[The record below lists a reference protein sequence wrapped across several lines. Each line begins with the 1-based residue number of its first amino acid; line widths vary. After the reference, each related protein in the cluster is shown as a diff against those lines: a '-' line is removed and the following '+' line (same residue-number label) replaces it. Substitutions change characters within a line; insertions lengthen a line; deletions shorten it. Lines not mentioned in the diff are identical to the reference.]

1 MIKTSFMTS
10 VLSRYMGDPRVQD
23 TLSVLLGIDLKMNE
37 PPKDEKMETEP
48 SPQAPTPPK
57 PATPVKKEKTDQDK
71 WNNNKE
77 VWNDN

>member
-1 MIKTSFMTS
+1 
-10 VLSRYMGDPRVQD
+10 MGDPRVQD

-57 PATPVKKEKTDQDK
+57 PATPVKKEKTDQEK
-71 WNNNKE
+71 VPTSSSFASNLSSIGSWFE
-77 VWNDN
+77 TTW